1 LSFISEERNALVTID
16 RPTDYTA
23 VIRYAPTEHDQ
34 KQQSD
39 QGISGLFVV
48 EYEVERT
55 SDAGEVMVRHTV
67 FSDCT

>member
-1 LSFISEERNALVTID
+1 MI
-16 RPTDYTA
+16 
-23 VIRYAPTEHDQ
+23 Q

-39 QGISGLFVV
+39 QGISGLFVA

-55 SDAGEVMVRHTV
+55 SDAGEVMVRYTV